1 MSRTNLNSEITKCC
15 LLFLNFPPILL
26 SLFFFCHFVSLLLQ
40 FNFHHFCSRGLAPRW
55 FTVNRS
61 RAKRATELSSLCQS
75 HLLLSQNLLV
85 RVPQM
90 SASHVLRV
98 THHVCHLCKH
108 WVTCSRYSQNNN
120 QKKKKKWRVAAFS
133 SDKCRDVMCHGGSAG
148 NSTTWIT
155 KIYIS
160 SQNRALIDARG
171 DARCSPD
178 MTKLS
183 GYVMRR
189 RQSVN
194 TRVRM

>member
-1 MSRTNLNSEITKCC
+1 M
-15 LLFLNFPPILL
+15 LFAIPEFSPNVIIA
-26 SLFFFCHFVSLLLQ
+26 FFFLPFCFTAFTIQFSSLLQQRSSTEVIYGKQEPGQKGYRTLLTL
-40 FNFHHFCSRGLAPRW
+40 SVALAPLRKL
-55 FTVNRS
+55 
-61 RAKRATELSSLCQS
+61 ACQS
-75 HLLLSQNLLV
+75 PSNVCIACATGHTSCVSPVQTLSDMQQIL
-85 RVPQM
+85 PEQ
-90 SASHVLRV
+90 
-98 THHVCHLCKH
+98 
-108 WVTCSRYSQNNN
+108 QP
-120 QKKKKKWRVAAFS
+120 KKKKKWRVAAFS